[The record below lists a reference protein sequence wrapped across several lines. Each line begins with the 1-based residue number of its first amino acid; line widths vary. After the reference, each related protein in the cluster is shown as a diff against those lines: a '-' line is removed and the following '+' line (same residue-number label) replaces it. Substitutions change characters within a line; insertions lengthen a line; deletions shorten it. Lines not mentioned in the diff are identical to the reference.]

1 MQRQRSATLAA
12 VADGPIVLV
21 TDNEWYERLSREASG
36 TPPLRL
42 DEACFWHPRKLAP
55 VVSAQPGEV
64 AFFKLKSPLNA
75 IGGYGFFA
83 SFFVAPDANWA
94 WRTFGVRA
102 GADSRADLAR
112 LLGRTD
118 AEMRKPLGCTLLRG
132 LTFWPDHRWLP
143 WGKDQGFIA
152 QGNVRGGR
160 DKIPANATLLLA
172 AVAADGVERPADLDS
187 AFRLVEADERPRV
200 SREIAAREGQ
210 GVFRARL
217 LDAYGGQCAITGE
230 HTELVLDAAHIQ
242 PYLGPASNHVQNGL
256 LLTSEFHTLFDNGLV
271 AIEPPTMLHSEH
283 RVRVSKTIR
292 ERWNNGHRYN
302 EYDGRTFRAPVD
314 VNARPS
320 RDALEWHLAHRF
332 ERVA

>member
-1 MQRQRSATLAA
+1 MPAE
-12 VADGPIVLV
+12 PILLV
-21 TDNEWYERLSREASG
+21 TNVEWFDRLSREAAG
-36 TPPLRL
+36 PLPVRL
-42 DEACFWHPRKLAP
+42 DEACFWHPDALRP
-55 VVSAQPGEV
+55 VVKADPGEI
-64 AFFKLKSPLNA
+64 AFLKLKSPRNA

-102 GADSRADLAR
+102 GADSRVELAR
-112 LLGRTD
+112 LLGRTES
-118 AEMRKPLGCTLLRG
+118 EMRRPLGCTLLRDI
-132 LTFWPDHRWLP
+132 TFWPDHRWLP
-143 WGKDQGFIA
+143 WGRDQGFIA

-160 DKIPANATLLLA
+160 ERNPENARVLLG
-172 AVAADGVERPADLDS
+172 AVAADGAATPPDL
-187 AFRLVEADERPRV
+187 AGPFRLVETDERRRAASERV
-200 SREIAAREGQ
+200 VREGQ

-217 LDAYGGQCAITGE
+217 LEAYAGQCAITGE

-271 AIEPPTMLHSEH
+271 AIEPPTALRSDH
-283 RVRVSKTIR
+283 RVRVSKAIR

-302 EYDGRTFRAPVD
+302 EFDGKPLRFVPPSAS
-314 VNARPS
+314 ARPS
-320 RDALEWHLAHRF
+320 AEALEWHLATRF